1 MALNPYLTL
10 KLDGTD
16 VRTVQANDDTKRYAV
31 IFDGDSQTDD
41 TWCIGTRLP
50 DTQTEIQG
58 VSSGHQ
64 RMRPPSVGSHPVTWR
79 PRLRPRSRKG
89 VWTG

>member
-58 VSSGHQ
+58 NYAFLLEVAGITPDIGTPTHTDWLW
-64 RMRPPSVGSHPVTWR
+64 V
-79 PRLRPRSRKG
+79 
-89 VWTG
+89 